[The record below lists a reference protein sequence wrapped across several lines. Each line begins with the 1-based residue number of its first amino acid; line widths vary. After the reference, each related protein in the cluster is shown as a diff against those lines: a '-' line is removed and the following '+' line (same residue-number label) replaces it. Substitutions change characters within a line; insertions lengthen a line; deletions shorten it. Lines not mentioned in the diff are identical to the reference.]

1 MHSDEAPLIQ
11 ESVCGKSLNVPFLAA
26 MSSSRSDDVTNAVCL
41 SVTCFF
47 FYFEAVK
54 SFEARRLQGVSRVFQ
69 ERFKSISRAFQERFK
84 SVSRAFREGFKGV
97 SRAYQGCVK
106 GVSRGFRVF
115 SSAQFQ
121 MGATSQKALN
131 WSKIGATLRLKIRAK
146 SELLSGGE

>member
-1 MHSDEAPLIQ
+1 
-11 ESVCGKSLNVPFLAA
+11 
-26 MSSSRSDDVTNAVCL
+26 MSSSRSDNVTNAVCL